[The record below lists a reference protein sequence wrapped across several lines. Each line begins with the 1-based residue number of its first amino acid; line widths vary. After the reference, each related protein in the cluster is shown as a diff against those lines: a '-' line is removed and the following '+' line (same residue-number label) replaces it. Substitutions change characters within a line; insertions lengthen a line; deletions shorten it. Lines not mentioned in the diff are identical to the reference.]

1 VTMDRYYTSVD
12 LAEDL
17 LQNDKLTIVGTVNR
31 NRVHIPDEM
40 KQVVGRVDL
49 STKFAWSGT
58 VMLLSYVPKA
68 KKNVLLLSTEHD
80 QPDISQRPD
89 RKPEVILAYNED
101 KGGVDVVDKMI
112 DTYRCKVGTRRW
124 PMVVFYTMIDVAALN
139 TLVLWLFKN
148 PGWSVKK
155 RGQRRK
161 HFLHELGMALVMPQI
176 ERRQTLTGLQSD
188 IRSAIDT
195 ILDRPS
201 ALPPPSAA
209 AASVAKC
216 TTCIR
221 ESYGKGYKKAK
232 YSANKVK
239 QRCIKCQRPTC
250 KKHSTTSVVC
260 ESCTG

>member
-1 VTMDRYYTSVD
+1 MAAS
-12 LAEDL
+12 
-17 LQNDKLTIVGTVNR
+17 
-31 NRVHIPDEM
+31 
-40 KQVVGRVDL
+40 
-49 STKFAWSGT
+49 
-58 VMLLSYVPKA
+58 
-68 KKNVLLLSTEHD
+68 
-80 QPDISQRPD
+80 
-89 RKPEVILAYNED
+89 KPEVHISHPTDWRETQLQTPQQE
-101 KGGVDVVDKMI
+101 GFRSRRCHGDVRD
-112 DTYRCKVGTRRW
+112 VGCHW
-124 PMVVFYTMIDVAALN
+124 FDCAALN

-148 PGWSVKK
+148 PGWCVKK

-176 ERRQTLTGLQSD
+176 ERRETLAGLQSD
-188 IRSAIDT
+188 IRSAINT
-195 ILDRPS
+195 ILDHPS
-201 ALPPPSAA
+201 ALPPQSDA

-260 ESCTG
+260 ESCTS